1 MDLSKYFPGGARGT
15 ILITTR
21 NRDFE
26 KYATVGSNE
35 LECMD
40 PLDAASLLLQA
51 SKSGNPESD
60 TSKALATQIAETLGY
75 LALGIVHAAALI
87 RQRVCG
93 LEDYIEVF
101 SKHRRRLLSNSSGH
115 LSHHECDVYATWNVS
130 WEAIQKLGNTM
141 STIALELLNIF
152 ACFHFG
158 EISEKIFSSA
168 LKWKLGRDPRCLS
181 QEWFGGMLARLQL
194 YDGTSQAWDPLRFQE
209 AVSLL
214 CAFSLVSYDKDES
227 RLSLHPLVHA
237 WARDRLGEDEFAEWS
252 TKSLILLTASIDP
265 AVSSYRM
272 EMQLLAHI
280 DACSQESGNLNS
292 LDDDDLKTRL
302 VAESACV
309 RLYQSHHQI
318 HKARDLALRA
328 VELSVMRWTYLNVST
343 LCSIRFLADQFRAM
357 GEVDRALQAYRDI
370 AGFVEKMPPQKFPEE
385 ILELEL
391 LRQQGYCHY
400 ARHRFDKAIECL
412 ELVLKTR
419 VEEIGKE
426 DSRTAFAMAVLVE
439 CYWEIGRKEECVKL
453 GEEAFS
459 LSKKIRG
466 EHHPGT
472 LVSAQWLARHYK
484 EAGEASKSVD
494 LLQWMSIA
502 CLSPDYPKTS
512 RNLNILHTLVL
523 NFYGLGQKDKA
534 RDLAAMLALSSEE
547 ILGREHPQ
555 TSKRFQMIN
564 CFDLWAQVN
573 AEAAE
578 DDKPISPTLLDRIAV
593 LSSDVIRPHD

>member
-1 MDLSKYFPGGARGT
+1 
-15 ILITTR
+15 
-21 NRDFE
+21 
-26 KYATVGSNE
+26 
-35 LECMD
+35 
-40 PLDAASLLLQA
+40 
-51 SKSGNPESD
+51 
-60 TSKALATQIAETLGY
+60 
-75 LALGIVHAAALI
+75 
-87 RQRVCG
+87 
-93 LEDYIEVF
+93 
-101 SKHRRRLLSNSSGH
+101 
-115 LSHHECDVYATWNVS
+115 
-130 WEAIQKLGNTM
+130 M

-357 GEVDRALQAYRDI
+357 GEVDRALQAYKDI

-555 TSKRFQMIN
+555 TSKRFQMVN

-593 LSSDVIRPHD
+593 MSSDIIRPHDQKVDNTNQESINKIRKDLEKWHPNRQDNASVCEKILNWLNFQESNFTVAKVFLEFAPKVESTMHILEGKSLHEEIREALGTDVYADLECLLAEEEQDQDDDGKMFFSQVDIAKWLAD